1 MKRLSAIAFALTALA
16 SSAVAQSI
24 VVVDKDGNQHKFCT
38 DYVQDIT
45 FEVIDNRPNY
55 SFSQIDVNPY
65 DGVNV
70 GSNSRPPK
78 ELRPRLIFIWP
89 IRR

>member
-55 SFSQIDVNPY
+55 SFSQIDVM
-65 DGVNV
+65 VSMSV
-70 GSNSRPPK
+70 SNSRPPK